1 MRHLSLG
8 KHFTTLIE
16 NSYIVKKYT
25 LGIKG
30 TFGISTPPLVAVRR
44 HFHKR
49 YSSKTVPAFLPAVGG
64 ASWSLLPFS
73 FSTVRRHT
81 ITKKHPFLYPQRD
94 NARSKKAKKG

>member
-1 MRHLSLG
+1 MRHLSSE

-16 NSYIVKKYT
+16 NLSIVKKYT

-49 YSSKTVPAFLPAVGG
+49 YSSKTVPAFLPAVGT
-64 ASWSLLPFS
+64 SWSLTPFS
-73 FSTVRRHT
+73 FTTVRRHT
-81 ITKKHPFLYPQRD
+81 MTKKHLFLYPQRD
-94 NARSKKAKKG
+94 NARSEKAKKG